1 MNITI
6 LGKYSKVTLKY
17 VRNTEIGLKFL
28 KNIWCSVY
36 VYTLWKKAFVQNIF
50 QEYLNEAKKF

>member
-28 KNIWCSVY
+28 KNIWCSAY
-36 VYTLWKKAFVQNIF
+36 VYTLWKKAFVQKIF
-50 QEYLNEAKKF
+50 